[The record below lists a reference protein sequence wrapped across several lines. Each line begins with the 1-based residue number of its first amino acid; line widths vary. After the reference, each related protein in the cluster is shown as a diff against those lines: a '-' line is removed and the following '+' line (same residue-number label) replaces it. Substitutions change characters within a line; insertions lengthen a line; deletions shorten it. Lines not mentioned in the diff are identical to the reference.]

1 MAVSPR
7 LELRQ
12 RQTLA
17 LTPAM
22 RTSLGMLRLPTGLLA
37 EELSREAAENP
48 FLELRLPSSGSA
60 YAYAT
65 ETVAGQEGLM
75 VSLIRQVDLQRLL
88 PNVRRGALVL
98 ITELR
103 SDGYLDSSL
112 EEIAH
117 AHAVPLP
124 DLECGLLALQAC
136 EPTGVAARTLEECLS
151 LQLIEK
157 GYTPTRAAAVVA
169 RLEKFSDGRLRQLG
183 IELCCDAAELSR
195 IADDLRSLTPTP
207 VIEDIDISALC
218 PPELAVVKCADGA
231 LDVVTTSGV
240 LPEIELSDL
249 PRPAGESPEL
259 RALAERARLVTQA
272 LAARAATLLRVGRHI
287 VATQP
292 EFFLNNSSSLQP
304 QSRAA
309 AATTLG
315 IHVSTLSRALA
326 GKALTFE
333 GKSLALSLFFSHA
346 LPTKSGTVSPYDVM
360 ARIRR
365 LIAAEDPVHPVA
377 DEAICTH
384 LQKEGVDIARRTV
397 AKYRKCMRIPSSS
410 NRRRRTSSEAIGP
423 RNKIK

>member
-22 RTSLGMLRLPTGLLA
+22 RTSLGMLRLPTDLLA

-48 FLELRLPSSGSA
+48 YLELRLPSNGGA
-60 YAYAT
+60 YEYAT
-65 ETVAGQEGLM
+65 ETVAGREGLM
-75 VSLIRQVDLQRLL
+75 VSLIRQIDLQRLD
-88 PNVRRGALVL
+88 PDVRRGAFVL

-103 SDGYLDSSL
+103 SDGYLDATL
-112 EEIAH
+112 EEIAADH
-117 AHAVPLP
+117 ALPLP
-124 DLECGLLALQAC
+124 DLERGLKALQSC
-136 EPTGVAARTLEECLS
+136 EPTGVAARTLEECLA
-151 LQLIEK
+151 LQLIER
-157 GYTPTRAAAVVA
+157 GYAHARAAAIVA
-169 RLEKFSDGRLRQLG
+169 RLDKFSDNRVRHLS
-183 IELCCDAAELSR
+183 IELGCDAAELSR

-207 VIEDIDISALC
+207 VIEEANTSALR
-218 PPELAVVKCADGA
+218 PPELSVVKRADGT

-240 LPEIELSDL
+240 LPEVELSDL
-249 PRPAGESPEL
+249 PRPAGESSEL
-259 RALAERARLVTQA
+259 RALAERARLITHA
-272 LAARAATLLRVGRHI
+272 LAARAATLLRIGCYI
-287 VATQP
+287 VASQP
-292 EFFLNNSSSLQP
+292 EFFLKNPASLQP

-309 AATTLG
+309 TAAALG

-333 GKSLALSLFFSHA
+333 GKSLALSLFFSRA
-346 LPTKSGTVSPYDVM
+346 LPTASGTVSAYDVM

-365 LIAAEDPVHPVA
+365 LIAAEDAAQPVA
-377 DEAICTH
+377 DEAICTQ

-410 NRRRRTSSEAIGP
+410 KRRRRTSSEAIGP
-423 RNKIK
+423 RNIIR